1 MPLLFPV
8 AAAIVA
14 TRDIDIKL
22 RNPAGV
28 LQLTKLPD
36 IQRDA
41 WQQEPLMEVLTD
53 VKCAPKPAPV
63 AITTVAPVVGT
74 LLFEHEEILEG

>member
-8 AAAIVA
+8 AAAMVA
-14 TRDIDIKL
+14 TRDIGIKL

-28 LQLTKLPD
+28 LQLTKLSD

-53 VKCAPKPAPV
+53 VKCAPKLAPV
-63 AITTVAPVVGT
+63 TITTVAPVDGT
-74 LLFEHEEILEG
+74 LLFVQEEILGS

>member
-14 TRDIDIKL
+14 TRDIGIKL
-22 RNPAGV
+22 RNPDGV
-28 LQLTKLPD
+28 LQLTKLSD

-41 WQQEPLMEVLTD
+41 WQQEPLMEVMID
-53 VKCAPKPAPV
+53 VKCAPKSAPAT
-63 AITTVAPVVGT
+63 ITTVAPVDGT
-74 LLFEHEEILEG
+74 LRSVHEEILGG